1 MVEVFNG
8 DAAVVL
14 VVPECHDADVVVGRG
29 LLHHGRD
36 IEVAAAVD
44 DAVVNLKRTFEVQYQ
59 VKDYKEC
66 AVRRDT
72 VIMKQAEASRGRGF
86 SVESSPD
93 SRKVY

>member
-14 VVPECHDADVVVGRG
+14 VVPERHDADVVVGRG

-44 DAVVNLKRTFEVQYQ
+44 DAVVDLTHIRSNRSL
-59 VKDYKEC
+59 
-66 AVRRDT
+66 AW
-72 VIMKQAEASRGRGF
+72 
-86 SVESSPD
+86 
-93 SRKVY
+93 